1 MNALAGASA
10 EPGQWKPKSREPPWS
25 SDSVSTA
32 TPGDA
37 ALEQDRRRE
46 PGKRMAP
53 EASAFRKRGV
63 PRCASQPERS
73 AARGGIRPG
82 ARSCAAKSSG
92 DRRWSASAAARST
105 TSLLLYARRRCR
117 SAPRQ
122 RGECV
127 RCAIEI
133 AKLSSDTRNQ
143 GCWSAL

>member
-73 AARGGIRPG
+73 ATQAPGGTRPC
-82 ARSCAAKSSG
+82 ARSCAARSSG
-92 DRRWSASAAARST
+92 ERR
-105 TSLLLYARRRCR
+105 
-117 SAPRQ
+117 
-122 RGECV
+122 
-127 RCAIEI
+127 
-133 AKLSSDTRNQ
+133 
-143 GCWSAL
+143 

>member
-1 MNALAGASA
+1 MKALAGASA

-32 TPGDA
+32 TPATPRSSKIGA
-37 ALEQDRRRE
+37 VSRGSAWPR
-46 PGKRMAP
+46 GVGVP
-53 EASAFRKRGV
+53 EARRAQVRV
-63 PRCASQPERS
+63 PAGAQRR
-73 AARGGIRPG
+73 ARGGIRPG